1 MNTTDVLRCVG
12 CASFFLLTS
21 AFIPLLGPLFCLLTP
36 LPFLFYS
43 TKLGLYDGAKLAALT
58 TLIIALV
65 GNLTGHPQII
75 VECIQL
81 SFLGLALSELFKKK
95 LGLGQTIFIATVIMA
110 MLNMAYLFYV
120 SLSSEMGPF
129 EMFFDILHGHLKE
142 AVYIYEKA
150 GMSAEKIVEFET
162 YGKAIIDNIM
172 ISIIIVMMGF
182 SVWLNVVMAR
192 PFFRMGK
199 LRYPEFIP
207 MDSWKTP
214 EVMIWGL
221 ISSGFAFFFLSG
233 VIKVIS
239 VNVIIVLMFIYLFQ
253 GVSIVLFFLNKYH
266 MPPWVRIC
274 VYFLIVV
281 QQPFPILLALA
292 GLFDQWADF
301 RKLNKE
307 PEPS

>member
-1 MNTTDVLRCVG
+1 MKTTDVLRCVG
-12 CASFFLLTS
+12 WAAFFLLTS
-21 AFIPLLGPLFCLLTP
+21 AFIPFLGPLFCLLTP
-36 LPFLFYS
+36 LPFLYYS
-43 TKLGLYDGAKLAALT
+43 TKLGLYGGAKLAALT
-58 TLIIALV
+58 TLIIGFV
-65 GNLTGHPQII
+65 VTLTGHPQII
-75 VECIQL
+75 VECIEL
-81 SFLGLALSELFKKK
+81 SVLGLALSELFKKR
-95 LGLGQTIFIATVIMA
+95 LGIGQTIFIATIIMA
-110 MLNMAYLFYV
+110 MLNLGYLFYM

-150 GMSAEKIVEFET
+150 GMSPEKISEFEA
-162 YGKAIIDNIM
+162 YGKTIIDNIM
-172 ISIIIVMMGF
+172 MSVIIVMMGF
-182 SVWLNVVMAR
+182 SVWLNVVMAK

-199 LRYPEFIP
+199 LRYPEFVP

-239 VNVIIVLMFIYLFQ
+239 VNVVIVLMFIYLFQ
-253 GVSIVLFFLNKYH
+253 GVSVVLFFLNKFK

-274 VYFLIVV
+274 VFFLVIV

-301 RKLNKE
+301 RKLNKD

>member
-1 MNTTDVLRCVG
+1 MKTKDVLKCVG
-12 CASFFLLTS
+12 WAGFFLLTS
-21 AFIPLLGPLFCLLTP
+21 AFVPFLGPLFCLLTP
-36 LPFLFYS
+36 LPFLYYS

-58 TLIIALV
+58 TLTIGLV
-65 GNLTGHPQII
+65 VSLTGHTQII
-75 VECIQL
+75 VECIEL
-81 SFLGLALSELFKKK
+81 SVLGLALSELFKKK
-95 LGLGQTIFIATVIMA
+95 LGIGQTILIATMIMA
-110 MLNMAYLFYV
+110 MLNLGYLFYI

-142 AVYIYEKA
+142 AVSLYEMA
-150 GMSAEKIVEFET
+150 GIPEEKISEFET
-162 YGKAIIDNIM
+162 YGKVIIDTVM
-172 ISIIIVMMGF
+172 ISVLIVMMGF
-182 SVWLNVVMAR
+182 SVWLNVVMAK

-199 LRYPEFIP
+199 LRYPEFIS

-239 VNVIIVLMFIYLFQ
+239 VNVVIILMFIYLFQ
-253 GVSIVLFFLNKYH
+253 GISIVLFFLNKYK
-266 MPPWVRIC
+266 MPPWIRIC
-274 VYFLIVV
+274 VYFLIIV

-307 PEPS
+307 PETS